1 MDIPK
6 KKTGQNRNVVNRKLS
21 WFLCEMM
28 VPTGAPKTA
37 KWPGVKNWALC
48 FVKNYK
54 FSRISRYIKD
64 IYGYLTTMIQIS
76 SIWKKSCNVSLWGY
90 LSFAYLWLATFNMK
104 CIVRLLEAPMDSWN
118 FMETPEVSQNGATP
132 SHYMSLVSI
141 LSHGHSITWSGGTPS
156 AWGDRDMRS
165 CRGQNLKKTS

>member
-6 KKTGQNRNVVNRKLS
+6 KRPAKIGMWSIENSAGFYVRWWSQLVHRKQRNDRVWKTGRCAL
-21 WFLCEMM
+21 W
-28 VPTGAPKTA
+28 KTTSSQ
-37 KWPGVKNWALC
+37 G
-48 FVKNYK
+48 YQDI
-54 FSRISRYIKD
+54 SRISMD
-64 IYGYLTTMIQIS
+64 ISQPWFKS
-76 SIWKKSCNVSLWGY
+76 HQSEKNSCNVSLWGY

-141 LSHGHSITWSGGTPS
+141 LSHGHP
-156 AWGDRDMRS
+156 
-165 CRGQNLKKTS
+165 